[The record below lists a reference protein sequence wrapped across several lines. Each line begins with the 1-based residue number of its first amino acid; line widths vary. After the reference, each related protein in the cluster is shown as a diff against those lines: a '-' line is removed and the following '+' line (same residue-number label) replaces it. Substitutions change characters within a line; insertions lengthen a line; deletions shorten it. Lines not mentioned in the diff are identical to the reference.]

1 MLRIAAIEFLN
12 AAPLMWGLERDQ
24 RFTLEHTLPSVCA
37 DRLRDGTADLGVI
50 PAIELARIPGLVALG
65 GMGVAAQ
72 DSAGEAAEV
81 RSILLLSRVPV
92 REVKTVALDR
102 ASRTSAALAQILLR
116 QKFGARCTAVEGDR
130 HWRQSLERAEA
141 ALIIGD
147 PALRLRVSGE
157 AVAAGL
163 EAYDLARVWREWTGL
178 PFVFALWGI
187 RAPAWQAEGAWLGPR
202 LAQALEEGLAHGEK
216 LVAAWAPRLGLEPEE
231 VRRYLHRNVAYRI
244 TPAHRQGLQRFFA
257 LAAQEKLIPAAELPP
272 LVEAAGA

>member
-50 PAIELARIPGLVALG
+50 PAIELARMPGLVALG

-202 LAQALEEGLAHGEK
+202 LAQALEEGLAHGEE